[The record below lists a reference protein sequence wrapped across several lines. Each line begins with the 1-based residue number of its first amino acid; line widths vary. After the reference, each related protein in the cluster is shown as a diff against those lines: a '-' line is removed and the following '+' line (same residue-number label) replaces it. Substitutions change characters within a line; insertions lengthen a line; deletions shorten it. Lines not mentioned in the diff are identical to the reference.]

1 MKNCP
6 YYDDESCAFHS
17 QVWKSDQPKT
27 KSESMAE
34 SILQTC
40 YNFLLGEVDE
50 KTFKCMVM
58 ALSCTLM
65 GFEPSDVQGLLNY
78 YGMRKYGEILGKID
92 LSKALKNEQ
101 GDEADDKKEG

>member
-1 MKNCP
+1 MKNYP

-17 QVWKSDQPKT
+17 QVWKRDDPKT
-27 KSESMAE
+27 KSENMAE
-34 SILQTC
+34 FILQTC

-65 GFEPSDVQGLLNY
+65 GFTPSDVQGLLNY
-78 YGMRKYGEILGKID
+78 HGMRRYGELLEKVD
-92 LSKALKNEQ
+92 LSKISGSEKADKA
-101 GDEADDKKEG
+101 GDE